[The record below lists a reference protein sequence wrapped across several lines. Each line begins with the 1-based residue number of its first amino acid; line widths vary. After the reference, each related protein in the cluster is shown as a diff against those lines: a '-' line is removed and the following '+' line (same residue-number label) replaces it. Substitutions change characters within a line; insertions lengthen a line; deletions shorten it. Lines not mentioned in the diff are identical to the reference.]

1 MFYRETG
8 RAIKSYTEDR
18 AMVPVRED
26 RWMMWIFLAFMF
38 VVLPWILVKTGSD
51 EYWFSAILIPMMV
64 LGIASLGLNIAT
76 GYTGQLSLGTAG
88 FMCFGAF
95 AAFNLLF
102 RVEWMNIWLAFLLA
116 GIIAGLVGIIFGLP
130 SLRIKGFYLL
140 VSTLCAQFFAE
151 WFFNAY
157 PWFLNNSTS
166 GVAAL
171 PPFHYRFL
179 PFQDQIFDMFGWEK
193 DYNAYIWRY
202 YIALIV
208 TLLLTLA
215 AKNMVRSSTGRN
227 WMAVRDMDIAANV
240 IGIPVGKTKLN
251 AFFVSCFYCGVAG
264 AMYCYCYI
272 GNLDFM
278 IFNLRRSFLIMFMVI
293 LGGLGSILGSFLG
306 AIFVYG
312 WPIVITRLGDWIFG
326 GGTLDTAFIENN
338 SKIIVG
344 TIIVLL
350 LIYQP
355 QGFAGLW
362 NAVKHRLR
370 IWPFK
375 Q

>member
-8 RAIKSYTEDR
+8 QIVKNYSQDR
-18 AMVPVRED
+18 RMLPVRED
-26 RWMMWIFLAFMF
+26 RWIMWAFLFVMF
-38 VVLPWILVKTGSD
+38 VIIPWILVSTGTE

-64 LGIASLGLNIAT
+64 LGIATLGLNIAV

-95 AAFNLLF
+95 TAFNLLF
-102 RVEWMNIWLAFLLA
+102 RLDWMNVWLAFLCS
-116 GIIAGLVGIIFGLP
+116 GIVAGLVGIIFGLP

-157 PWFLNNSTS
+157 PWFLNNASS
-166 GVAAL
+166 GVVAL
-171 PPFHYRFL
+171 PPHHYRFL
-179 PFQDQIFDMFGWEK
+179 PFQEQIFEMFDITRDFN
-193 DYNAYIWRY
+193 DYLFRY

-208 TLLLTLA
+208 TILLILA

-227 WMAVRDMDIAANV
+227 WMAVRDMDIAASV

-312 WPIVITRLGDWIFG
+312 WPILITIIGDTVFQG
-326 GGTLDTAFIENN
+326 AFDTAFVENN

-350 LIYQP
+350 LIYEP
-355 QGFAGLW
+355 MGFAGLW
-362 NAVKHRLR
+362 DKTKHRLR

>member
-1 MFYRETG
+1 MYYRETG
-8 RAIKSYTEDR
+8 RIVESFEEDR
-18 AMVPVRED
+18 RMLPVRED
-26 RWMMWIFLAFMF
+26 RWVMWAFLIFMF
-38 VVLPWILVKTGSD
+38 TILPWFLVQIGEED
-51 EYWFSAILIPMMV
+51 YIFSAILIPMMV

-76 GYTGQLSLGTAG
+76 GYTGQLSLGSAG

-95 AAFNLLF
+95 TAFNLLF
-102 RVEWMNIWLAFLLA
+102 RLDWMNVWLAFLLS
-116 GIIAGLVGIIFGLP
+116 GVVAGLVGIIFGLP

-179 PFQDQIFDMFGWEK
+179 PYQQEIFDFFGITR
-193 DYNAYIWRY
+193 DYNDYLFRY
-202 YIALIV
+202 FIALIV
-208 TLLLTLA
+208 TVLLILA

-251 AFFVSCFYCGVAG
+251 AFFVSCFYSGIAG

-306 AIFVYG
+306 AIFVYF
-312 WPIVITRLGDWIFG
+312 WPIFITLIGDKVFG
-326 GGTLDTAFIENN
+326 GAFDTAFVENN

-355 QGFAGLW
+355 MGFAGLW
-362 NAVKHRLR
+362 NATKHRLR
-370 IWPFK
+370 IWPFA